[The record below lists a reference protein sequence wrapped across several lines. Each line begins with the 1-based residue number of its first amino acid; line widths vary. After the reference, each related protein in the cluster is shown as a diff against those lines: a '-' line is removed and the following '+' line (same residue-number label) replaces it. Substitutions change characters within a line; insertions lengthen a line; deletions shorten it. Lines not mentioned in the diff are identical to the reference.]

1 MADTNT
7 SNIGLLLPD
16 LGDTFNF
23 ALHVENNFST
33 IDSMMGAVQCTSS
46 TRPSNTY
53 AGQIVYET
61 DSKRY
66 AQNTGTKASPTW
78 TYMSHAALAVTAA
91 TRPTSGLSTGE
102 TIYETDTTRFLVY
115 NGSSWENKAFS
126 NLSVTSSTHPTSA
139 NSFVGEQIYE
149 TDTKNTLV
157 WDGTNWRN
165 IQTGPWTTYAVT
177 WGATGN
183 SIGNGH
189 LVGSYCKI
197 GRIVHVNIVLAGGS
211 STNWG
216 SGGYSFS
223 LPFAANIS
231 ATLPSGTIAWTGSTV
246 AAQSGGTTFYAFG
259 SMIRA
264 ADASNVYGIVNGSAS
279 FMGAANPATWTTTAT
294 ISIDITYECTTPA

>member
-7 SNIGLLLPD
+7 PNIGLLLPD

-53 AGQIVYET
+53 AGQIIYET

-91 TRPTSGLSTGE
+91 SRPTSGLSTGE
-102 TIYETDTTRFLVY
+102 MIYETDTTRFLVY

-126 NLSVTSSTHPTSA
+126 NLSLTSSTHPTSA

-165 IQTGPWTTYAVT
+165 IQTGPWTDYTVT
-177 WGATGN
+177 WSATGN
-183 SIGNGH
+183 SIGNGQ
-189 LVGSYCKI
+189 LKGSYCKI
-197 GRIVHVNIVLAGGS
+197 GRTVHVRIDLVGGS
-211 STNWG
+211 TTNWG
-216 SGGYSFS
+216 SGVYSFS
-223 LPFAANIS
+223 LPFPANIPG
-231 ATLPSGTIAWTGSTV
+231 TFPSGTITWAGSFV
-246 AAQSGGTTFYAFG
+246 AAQSGGSAFYTLQ

-264 ADASNVYGIVNGSAS
+264 ADASNVYGLVNTSGN
-279 FMGAANPATWTTTAT
+279 FMGATNPATWTTTAT
-294 ISIDITYECTTPA
+294 MTIGITYECTTPA